1 MRLIDADEFKSQVI
15 AAGAL
20 FGASMDKVN
29 AICKIIDSQ
38 PTAHDDSEKL
48 KEFLNRMDKAYEEVP
63 IYPEDGECDKF
74 YGVCQEIL
82 CEYEDFMKK

>member
-1 MRLIDADEFKSQVI
+1 MRLIDADEFKNQII

-20 FGASMDKVN
+20 FGASIDKVN
-29 AICKIIDSQ
+29 AFCKIVDNQ
-38 PTAHDDSEKL
+38 PTVQNDSEKL
-48 KEFLNRMDKAYEEVP
+48 KEFLNRIDKAYEEVP

-82 CEYEDFMKK
+82 CEYDDFIKK